1 MKNLFSKAAQLLC
14 KQTQIG
20 FVILNK
26 KDNSAGEVAHGKTA
40 KNNICVYFNPRKRV

>member
-26 KDNSAGEVAHGKTA
+26 KG
-40 KNNICVYFNPRKRV
+40 